1 MIYILIG
8 TKAQFIKMAPVM
20 LALEN
25 RVAPYCVVDLSQ
37 HGKLG
42 MEMLRSFGIQPQVV
56 TPFPRERS
64 VDSILE
70 GLAWIFSSL
79 LPLIYG
85 ARYIKKRFFQFGDG
99 VVLVHGDTMSTLI
112 GVLLA
117 RRASLPVALIEA
129 GLRSGKLFSPF
140 PEEFIRRIVE
150 RFSNMLFA
158 PGESE
163 HQELARKFPA
173 KQVTNTTYN
182 TGRDALMLMMDRA
195 NDTDTASIPIVTLH
209 RLETL
214 SSKRRLESAM
224 DMVSGLAKR
233 AGKLR
238 FVLHPATERAL
249 RKYQLLER
257 LISSDHIL
265 CETLQ
270 PYHIFA
276 HYLASAPFIITDGG
290 SIQEEASYLYKPCI
304 VLRDRTERDHGIGTT
319 ARLSSWKLEED
330 WIFLNEKVHERPEAS
345 AVNHE
350 LSASNIIVG
359 TIIRNQ
365 SSQPLLHT

>member
-25 RVAPYCVVDLSQ
+25 RSAPYCVVDLSQ

-42 MEMLRSFGIQPQVV
+42 MEMLHSFGIHPQVV
-56 TPFPRERS
+56 TPFPRENS

-70 GLAWIFSSL
+70 GLAWIFTSL

-85 ARYIKKRFFQFGDG
+85 AHYIKKRFFQFGDG
-99 VVLVHGDTMSTLI
+99 IVLVHGDTMSTLI

-117 RRASLPVALIEA
+117 RRASLPVALVEA

-150 RFSNMLFA
+150 RFSNILFA

-182 TGRDALMLMMDRA
+182 TGRDALMVMMEKGA
-195 NDTDTASIPIVTLH
+195 DTNEDAIPIVTIH

-214 SSKRRLESAM
+214 SSKRCLESAVN
-224 DMVSGLAKR
+224 MVTGIAER
-233 AGKLR
+233 TGKLR
-238 FVLHPATERAL
+238 FVLHPATDRAL
-249 RKYQLLER
+249 RKYQLLDR
-257 LISSDHIL
+257 LTSSKHIL

-276 HYLASAPFIITDGG
+276 RYLASAPFIITDGG
-290 SIQEEASYLYKPCI
+290 SIQEEASYLHKPCI
-304 VLRDRTERDHGIGTT
+304 VLRDRTERNHGIGTT
-319 ARLSSWKLEED
+319 ARLSNWDVED
-330 WIFLNEKVHERPEAS
+330 DWDFLNKKVNKKPDYPANNQNLHAS
-345 AVNHE
+345 
-350 LSASNIIVG
+350 SIIAT
-359 TIIRNQ
+359 TIIQ
-365 SSQPLLHT
+365 SR